1 MLAPCSAPSRLN
13 ERRYAPALTAPAR
26 VAGDDGQAGMKER
39 LPARTKELD
48 DEALTTEEPRPG
60 LREETER
67 WRSVFPARANTGDPN
82 GPTRG
87 RSANQI
93 ARALISM
100 MARSNQLQ
108 SEAGYIDARPLSQI
122 DDPSCDARPDHTKGS
137 LAAFSDCPMGT
148 DLPPVADLQ
157 TLDDRADAAVRRCL
171 LMECCIDVDV
181 RRQSR
186 HQDVCKC
193 IASSKASNVVLTGRV
208 GRFEIVFGSIA
219 RARSP
224 A

>member
-137 LAAFSDCPMGT
+137 ITSPT
-148 DLPPVADLQ
+148 N
-157 TLDDRADAAVRRCL
+157 RL
-171 LMECCIDVDV
+171 LCD
-181 RRQSR
+181 QSR
-186 HQDVCKC
+186 HRPAKILSYGPETEVKGLSRMVLS
-193 IASSKASNVVLTGRV
+193 ASLARLSATHVVRSNQPYSCSFAAKRHIRV
-208 GRFEIVFGSIA
+208 
-219 RARSP
+219 
-224 A
+224 

>member
-122 DDPSCDARPDHTKGS
+122 DDPSCDARPDHTLGS
-137 LAAFSDCPMGT
+137 GTPVFGDAAMT
-148 DLPPVADLQ
+148 DHPS
-157 TLDDRADAAVRRCL
+157 RADV
-171 LMECCIDVDV
+171 
-181 RRQSR
+181 
-186 HQDVCKC
+186 
-193 IASSKASNVVLTGRV
+193 SST
-208 GRFEIVFGSIA
+208 IGS
-219 RARSP
+219 
-224 A
+224 

>member
-122 DDPSCDARPDHTKGS
+122 DDPSCDARPDHTLGPTRGACS
-137 LAAFSDCPMGT
+137 AANKARRHGRAGTTAGGCPNGP
-148 DLPPVADLQ
+148 DP
-157 TLDDRADAAVRRCL
+157 
-171 LMECCIDVDV
+171 
-181 RRQSR
+181 
-186 HQDVCKC
+186 
-193 IASSKASNVVLTGRV
+193 
-208 GRFEIVFGSIA
+208 
-219 RARSP
+219 
-224 A
+224 

>member
-122 DDPSCDARPDHTKGS
+122 DDPSCDARPDHT
-137 LAAFSDCPMGT
+137 L
-148 DLPPVADLQ
+148 
-157 TLDDRADAAVRRCL
+157 
-171 LMECCIDVDV
+171 
-181 RRQSR
+181 
-186 HQDVCKC
+186 
-193 IASSKASNVVLTGRV
+193 
-208 GRFEIVFGSIA
+208 GSIA
-219 RARSP
+219 TPTVSLLLEHRGHHKVRTRRDGPFPDHTCEMNDSTGTPSSKWGFLLMQPVSALQP
-224 A
+224 D

>member
-122 DDPSCDARPDHTKGS
+122 DDPSCDARPDHTYGS
-137 LAAFSDCPMGT
+137 KVRVPGT
-148 DLPPVADLQ
+148 VKCVHTTPKSCHYCCGVTIYDGVDAPPDG
-157 TLDDRADAAVRRCL
+157 
-171 LMECCIDVDV
+171 IDVPKW
-181 RRQSR
+181 R
-186 HQDVCKC
+186 C
-193 IASSKASNVVLTGRV
+193 
-208 GRFEIVFGSIA
+208 
-219 RARSP
+219 
-224 A
+224 